1 MGTSGKTVGS
11 DMGTSGAPKSQ
22 DPGLETLAAESAS
35 AGFAHSKGRDEDG
48 KREVVSQTPTK

>member
-1 MGTSGKTVGS
+1 
-11 DMGTSGAPKSQ
+11 MGTSGAPKSQ

-48 KREVVSQTPTK
+48 KREVVSQTPTKWP